1 MATGRAGCIG
11 AQTLGSDQSNF
22 ECPVCIGTKKTE
34 TKVIPY
40 FLAGTGLR
48 WMPKLAWPLLLLAVQ
63 LKNLDSLVLELVTLT
78 MQSNYELE
86 KENLH
91 ITTIDMQK
99 GGEGVSSALTLQ
111 DLVKTYVGNAM
122 LQEMGKLSAQARS
135 YNTIH
140 EICPGVVPWA
150 DITPKVHGGW
160 RIMVMVSCGSSVR
173 RRVHWEYITQLF
185 TKQDVWETVHDAL
198 IAYPTT
204 VTTNTVIT
212 IYRTGTQ
219 FHTCEVGMHRAERPL
234 GYPFGK
240 CGNSECPNARH
251 VGGNQ
256 SG

>member
-22 ECPVCIGTKKTE
+22 ECPVCIGMKKTE

-40 FLAGTGLR
+40 FLAGTGLHR
-48 WMPKLAWPLLLLAVQ
+48 TPKLAWPLLLLAVQ

-86 KENLH
+86 KEN
-91 ITTIDMQK
+91 IT
-99 GGEGVSSALTLQ
+99 GGLTGVSSTLTLQ
-111 DLVKTYVGNAM
+111 DLVKTYVGNVM
-122 LQEMGKLSAQARS
+122 LQEMGKLSAQALS

-150 DITPKVHGGW
+150 DITPK
-160 RIMVMVSCGSSVR
+160 
-173 RRVHWEYITQLF
+173 
-185 TKQDVWETVHDAL
+185 DVWETVRDAL

-204 VTTNTVIT
+204 VTMNTVIA

-240 CGNSECPNARH
+240 CGNLECPRIWKL
-251 VGGNQ
+251 
-256 SG
+256 